1 MTVVFWLIAALAA
14 ITAVGVV
21 TLHNPV
27 HIALTL
33 VLNTACL
40 ALLYLSLSAEFLA
53 VAQLLLYAG
62 GIMVLFLF
70 ILTLLGP
77 DLEESRGKFL
87 GERGMAIG
95 LGIAALLIIGAAVVQ
110 ATLPTAAPK
119 VPASV
124 DAVGTILFSGYLFP
138 LEVVSAL
145 LLAATVGA
153 VMLSRHERYG
163 GNR

>member
-1 MTVVFWLIAALAA
+1 MTVVFWLVAALAA
-14 ITAVGVV
+14 ISAVGVV
-21 TLHNPV
+21 TLRNPV

-40 ALLYLSLSAEFLA
+40 ALLYLSMSAEFLA

-77 DLEESRGKFL
+77 DLEERRGTFL

-95 LGIAALLIIGAAVVQ
+95 LGVAALLIIGAAVVQ
-110 ATLPTAAPK
+110 TTLPKAAA

-124 DAVGTILFSGYLFP
+124 EAVGTALFSGYLFP

-153 VMLSRHERYG
+153 VMLSRHER
-163 GNR
+163 